1 VAIAVRLMS
10 WLMKFQTA
18 EATVA
23 MVCSEI
29 IDTELSKNS
38 VVALNGVLVD
48 PPSSIVEGQML
59 QEMLTLSLSAA
70 KSTDVSPIGSA

>member
-1 VAIAVRLMS
+1 MAIAVRLMS

>member
-1 VAIAVRLMS
+1 
-10 WLMKFQTA
+10 MKFQTA